1 MGVCC
6 VYKSLYEH
14 SSAANVLINTNHM
27 LDISILWIKKYLR
40 KHLKIVWYWYKY
52 VYWRFRI
59 ILDIHLIKVDI
70 FGCLFNKYVTLLIPS
85 LISWQSMHVGDNQ
98 YKNINGSVAT
108 RNIKVGYNEMAKK
121 RCHSCFWYSLY
132 VYFFFFEGG
141 NSILFDAAWLLQI
154 YS

>member
-1 MGVCC
+1 MGVRS

-14 SSAANVLINTNHM
+14 FSAANGLIITHHL
-27 LDISILWIKKYLR
+27 LDISILRIKKYLR

-52 VYWRFRI
+52 LYWKFRI
-59 ILDIHLIKVDI
+59 ILDIHLMKMDI
-70 FGCLFNKYVTLLIPS
+70 FGCLFNKYVMLFIPS

-132 VYFFFFEGG
+132 GYFVFFEGG